1 MTRIYVHP
9 TCTGCKKVEAF
20 LANNGIEYE
29 RRDYFGQ
36 RFSESELGELFREIG
51 AAPSDILSKRSR
63 AYQARKDDI
72 DAMSDSQLVTEM
84 VAEPTLIRR
93 PIVVGASTYVV
104 GSRKAD
110 LEAFASAVQDEG

>member
-9 TCTGCKKVEAF
+9 TCTGCKKVETF
-20 LANNGIEYE
+20 LASNEIKFD

-36 RFSESELGELFREIG
+36 RFSESELGELFQSIG
-51 AAPSDILSKRSR
+51 ATPSEILSKRSR
-63 AYQARKDDI
+63 AYQARKEEI
-72 DAMSDSQLVTEM
+72 DAMSDSELITEM

-93 PIVVGASTYVV
+93 PIVVGASTFIV

-110 LEAFASAVQDEG
+110 LEAFASAVKDEG